1 MGFSCLSFGL
11 LGFGLN
17 GFELVANNCLGVGFK
32 FRFDG
37 SSVKEGVL
45 GLSFGL
51 LSSGAELHGPPKF
64 FFFFSYNY
72 TSNRI

>member
-1 MGFSCLSFGL
+1 MSFGL

-37 SSVKEGVL
+37 FGVKEGVL

-51 LSSGAELHGPPKF
+51 LSSGAELHGPPKNF
-64 FFFFSYNY
+64 FLLQLY
-72 TSNRI
+72 